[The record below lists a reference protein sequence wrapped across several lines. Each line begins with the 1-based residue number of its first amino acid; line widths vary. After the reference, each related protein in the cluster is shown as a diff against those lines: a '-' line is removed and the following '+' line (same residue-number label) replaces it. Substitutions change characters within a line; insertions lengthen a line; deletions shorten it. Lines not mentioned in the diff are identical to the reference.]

1 MKKEMWNLSLIEV
14 NSLCKNYKIADK
26 EQGLSGMLKHIVA
39 PKYHMKEAVKD
50 INFTVEKGESVAYIG
65 SNGAGKST
73 TIKMLT
79 GILKPTS
86 GNICINGLDPY
97 KHRIQSTKNIGVVF
111 GQRTQLWWDIPIR
124 ESFSMLKE
132 IYEIPNSVYDANIK
146 YFGEILGVSEFMGYP
161 ARKLSLGQRMRAD
174 IVASLIHN
182 PPVIYL
188 DEPTIGLD
196 VAVKERVCEFL
207 KKINKERGTTILLTS
222 HDLDDIEKVCSRIIV
237 IEHGKKLFDGDAALL
252 KRKYAYNR
260 CIVVKTA
267 YDLPKE
273 NKICNEL
280 PNITVEKTDS
290 HVYEISFNQDEY
302 SAYNIIQKLSEY
314 LPIVDFSLREP
325 SVEQVVKKIYNG
337 EIEREFEV

>member
-1 MKKEMWNLSLIEV
+1 MWI
-14 NSLCKNYKIADK
+14 
-26 EQGLSGMLKHIVA
+26 
-39 PKYHMKEAVKD
+39 
-50 INFTVEKGESVAYIG
+50 F
-65 SNGAGKST
+65 
-73 TIKMLT
+73 
-79 GILKPTS
+79 
-86 GNICINGLDPY
+86 
-97 KHRIQSTKNIGVVF
+97 
-111 GQRTQLWWDIPIR
+111 
-124 ESFSMLKE
+124 
-132 IYEIPNSVYDANIK
+132 
-146 YFGEILGVSEFMGYP
+146 
-161 ARKLSLGQRMRAD
+161 
-174 IVASLIHN
+174 
-182 PPVIYL
+182 
-188 DEPTIGLD
+188 
-196 VAVKERVCEFL
+196 

-237 IEHGKKLFDGDAALL
+237 IDHGKKLFDGDAALL

-267 YDLPKE
+267 HDLPKE

>member
-1 MKKEMWNLSLIEV
+1 MSLIEV

-86 GNICINGLDPY
+86 GIICINGLDPY

-207 KKINKERGTTILLTS
+207 KKINKERGTTI
-222 HDLDDIEKVCSRIIV
+222 D
-237 IEHGKKLFDGDAALL
+237 HGKKLFDGDAALL

-280 PNITVEKTDS
+280 PNITVEKADS

-302 SAYNIIQKLSEY
+302 SAYSIIQKLSEY

-325 SVEQVVKKIYNG
+325 SVEQVEKKIYNG
-337 EIEREFEV
+337 EFLLVVFKMLLHTEVI

>member
-1 MKKEMWNLSLIEV
+1 
-14 NSLCKNYKIADK
+14 
-26 EQGLSGMLKHIVA
+26 
-39 PKYHMKEAVKD
+39 
-50 INFTVEKGESVAYIG
+50 
-65 SNGAGKST
+65 
-73 TIKMLT
+73 
-79 GILKPTS
+79 
-86 GNICINGLDPY
+86 
-97 KHRIQSTKNIGVVF
+97 
-111 GQRTQLWWDIPIR
+111 
-124 ESFSMLKE
+124 
-132 IYEIPNSVYDANIK
+132 
-146 YFGEILGVSEFMGYP
+146 
-161 ARKLSLGQRMRAD
+161 MRAD

-237 IEHGKKLFDGDAALL
+237 IDHGKKLFDGDAALL

-267 YDLPKE
+267 HDLPKE

-280 PNITVEKTDS
+280 PNITVEKADS

>member
-1 MKKEMWNLSLIEV
+1 MEKTALELSNVSKQYKDFTLDNISFKVPQGSIVGLI
-14 NSLCKNYKIADK
+14 
-26 EQGLSGMLKHIVA
+26 
-39 PKYHMKEAVKD
+39 
-50 INFTVEKGESVAYIG
+50 GE
-65 SNGAGKST
+65 NGAGKST
-73 TIKMLT
+73 TINAVLGLISKDSGTITMLGKT
-79 GILKPTS
+79 DIDAVCKE
-86 GNICINGLDPY
+86 
-97 KHRIQSTKNIGVVF
+97 NIGVVF

-237 IEHGKKLFDGDAALL
+237 IDHGKKLFDGDAALL

>member
-1 MKKEMWNLSLIEV
+1 MVYEDNL
-14 NSLCKNYKIADK
+14 
-26 EQGLSGMLKHIVA
+26 
-39 PKYHMKEAVKD
+39 
-50 INFTVEKGESVAYIG
+50 
-65 SNGAGKST
+65 
-73 TIKMLT
+73 
-79 GILKPTS
+79 
-86 GNICINGLDPY
+86 
-97 KHRIQSTKNIGVVF
+97 
-111 GQRTQLWWDIPIR
+111 
-124 ESFSMLKE
+124 
-132 IYEIPNSVYDANIK
+132 K

-182 PPVIYL
+182 PPIIYL

-207 KKINKERGTTILLTS
+207 MKINKERGTTILLTS

-237 IEHGKKLFDGDAALL
+237 IDHGKKLFDGDAVLL

-267 YDLPKE
+267 YELSKEKKICTDLP
-273 NKICNEL
+273 NVTI
-280 PNITVEKTDS
+280 EKADS

-302 SAYNIIQKLSEY
+302 SAYNIIQKISEY
-314 LPIVDFSLREP
+314 VPIVDFSLREP

-337 EIEREFEV
+337 EIE

>member
-1 MKKEMWNLSLIEV
+1 
-14 NSLCKNYKIADK
+14 
-26 EQGLSGMLKHIVA
+26 MLKHIVA
-39 PKYHMKEAVKD
+39 PKYHVKEAVKD
-50 INFTVEKGESVAYIG
+50 INFNIEKGEAVAYIG

-97 KHRIQSTKNIGVVF
+97 KNRIQSTKNIGVVF

-124 ESFSMLKE
+124 ESFSILKE
-132 IYEIPNSVYDANIK
+132 IYEIPDMVYEDNLK

-182 PPVIYL
+182 PPIIYL

-207 KKINKERGTTILLTS
+207 MKINKERGTTILLTS

-237 IEHGKKLFDGDAALL
+237 IDHGKKLFDGDAVLL

-267 YDLPKE
+267 YELSKEKKICTDLP
-273 NKICNEL
+273 NVTI
-280 PNITVEKTDS
+280 EKADS

-302 SAYNIIQKLSEY
+302 SAYNIIQKISEY
-314 LPIVDFSLREP
+314 VPIVDFSLREP

-337 EIEREFEV
+337 EIE

>member
-1 MKKEMWNLSLIEV
+1 
-14 NSLCKNYKIADK
+14 
-26 EQGLSGMLKHIVA
+26 MLKHIVA
-39 PKYHMKEAVKD
+39 PKYHVKEAVKD
-50 INFTVEKGESVAYIG
+50 INFNIEKGEAVAYIG

-97 KHRIQSTKNIGVVF
+97 KNRIQSTKNIGVVF

-124 ESFSMLKE
+124 ESFSILKE
-132 IYEIPNSVYDANIK
+132 IYEIPDMVYEDNLK

-182 PPVIYL
+182 PPIIYL

-207 KKINKERGTTILLTS
+207 MKINKERGTTILLTS

-237 IEHGKKLFDGDAALL
+237 IDHGKKLFDGDAVLL

-267 YDLPKE
+267 YELSKEKKICTDLP
-273 NKICNEL
+273 NVTI
-280 PNITVEKTDS
+280 EKADS

-302 SAYNIIQKLSEY
+302 SAYNIIQKISEY
-314 LPIVDFSLREP
+314 VPIVDFLLREP

-337 EIEREFEV
+337 EIE

>member
-1 MKKEMWNLSLIEV
+1 MSLIEV

-174 IVASLIHN
+174 IAASLIHN

-237 IEHGKKLFDGDAALL
+237 IDHGKKLFDGDAALL

>member
-1 MKKEMWNLSLIEV
+1 MEKTALELSNVSKQYKDFTLDNISFKVPQGSIVGLI
-14 NSLCKNYKIADK
+14 
-26 EQGLSGMLKHIVA
+26 
-39 PKYHMKEAVKD
+39 
-50 INFTVEKGESVAYIG
+50 GE
-65 SNGAGKST
+65 NGAGKST
-73 TIKMLT
+73 TINAVLGLTSKDSGTITMLGKT
-79 GILKPTS
+79 DIDAVCKE
-86 GNICINGLDPY
+86 
-97 KHRIQSTKNIGVVF
+97 NIGVVF

-222 HDLDDIEKVCSRIIV
+222 HDR
-237 IEHGKKLFDGDAALL
+237 
-252 KRKYAYNR
+252 
-260 CIVVKTA
+260 
-267 YDLPKE
+267 
-273 NKICNEL
+273 
-280 PNITVEKTDS
+280 
-290 HVYEISFNQDEY
+290 
-302 SAYNIIQKLSEY
+302 
-314 LPIVDFSLREP
+314 
-325 SVEQVVKKIYNG
+325 
-337 EIEREFEV
+337 

>member
-1 MKKEMWNLSLIEV
+1 MSLIEV
-14 NSLCKNYKIADK
+14 NSLCKNYKIADR

-39 PKYHMKEAVKD
+39 PKYYTKAAVKN
-50 INFTVEKGESVAYIG
+50 INFTIEQGEAVAYIG

-86 GNICINGLDPY
+86 GKISISGLDPY
-97 KHRIQSTKNIGVVF
+97 KNRIQSSKNIGVVF

-132 IYEIPNSVYDANIK
+132 IYEISDSVYGENLK
-146 YFGEILGVSEFMGYP
+146 YFSEILEMEELMGCP
-161 ARKLSLGQRMRAD
+161 VRKLSLGQRMRAD
-174 IVASLIHN
+174 IAASLLHN
-182 PPVIYL
+182 PSVIYL

-237 IEHGKKLFDGDAALL
+237 IDKGKKLFDGDATLL

-260 CIVVKTA
+260 CIVVKTEN
-267 YDLPKE
+267 DLLEE

-280 PNITVEKTDS
+280 QNITIRKSDPC
-290 HVYEISFNQDEY
+290 VYEISFRQDEY
-302 SAYNIIQKLSEY
+302 SAYYIIQKLSEY
-314 LPIVDFSLREP
+314 VPIVDFSLREP

-337 EIEREFEV
+337 EIEREYEVQNA

>member
-1 MKKEMWNLSLIEV
+1 MSL
-14 NSLCKNYKIADK
+14 LC
-26 EQGLSGMLKHIVA
+26 M
-39 PKYHMKEAVKD
+39 KD
-50 INFTVEKGESVAYIG
+50 ICKSFNGIPVLKQVQLTIEKGEVHALLG
-65 SNGAGKST
+65 ENGAGKST

-237 IEHGKKLFDGDAALL
+237 IDHGKKLFDGDAALL

>member
-1 MKKEMWNLSLIEV
+1 MEILMIEGNPFWVEPNGLTKHVEDLSSQLVKQYGDSVTVLSAADFDDQEKIHIIW
-14 NSLCKNYKIADK
+14 KNGVRYFLMNRTI
-26 EQGLSGMLKHIVA
+26 GKHLLN
-39 PKYHMKEAVKD
+39 D
-50 INFTVEKGESVAYIG
+50 F
-65 SNGAGKST
+65 
-73 TIKMLT
+73 
-79 GILKPTS
+79 PTS

-237 IEHGKKLFDGDAALL
+237 IDHGKKLFDGDAALL